1 MSYTF
6 RRGDMEVELTE
17 EELLELQKRA
27 ARNFELEDVFAII
40 TFSNGMRYREGVA
53 LNRVRWELQN
63 LEKIG
68 SEEARRV
75 LEVIDTGTGD
85 LVIE

>member
-6 RRGDMEVELTE
+6 RRGKMKVELTD
-17 EELLELQKRA
+17 EELLELQKKA
-27 ARNFELEDVFAII
+27 ARNFELEEVYAII
-40 TFSNGMRYREGVA
+40 TFSAGMRYREGVA

-63 LEKIG
+63 LEGIG